1 VDSGEEIQEGM
12 RMPTVVGRS
21 AGENQSITIAWRNGR
36 VEGGGGRRLVVEVKT
51 RTKDEE
57 VYLREKLSFGRH

>member
-1 VDSGEEIQEGM
+1 
-12 RMPTVVGRS
+12 MPTVVGRS
-21 AGENQSITIAWRNGR
+21 SEENQSITIAWRNGR